1 MIQALCHGNTLV
13 SREEMSISQKDSPA
27 SQREGG
33 PVSSL
38 WGAAGVEPRDMRPRH
53 SAWMGRWEDEGDEA
67 ACLSLLCPDL
77 SPVWSR

>member
-1 MIQALCHGNTLV
+1 MIQALCHGNMLV

-38 WGAAGVEPRDMRPRH
+38 WGAVGVEPRDMRPRH
-53 SAWMGRWEDEGDEA
+53 SAWMGRWEDEGYEV

-77 SPVWSR
+77 SPVWS